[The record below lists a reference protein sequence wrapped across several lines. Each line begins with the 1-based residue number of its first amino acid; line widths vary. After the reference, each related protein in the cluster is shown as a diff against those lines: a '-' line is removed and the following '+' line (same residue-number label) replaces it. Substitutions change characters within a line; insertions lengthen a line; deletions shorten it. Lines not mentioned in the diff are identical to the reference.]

1 MTGLNQS
8 LMPLSRNVSRGV
20 MNALFFWH
28 AQKQKRKKG
37 SAGVPP
43 FHVDPIAYY

>member
-20 MNALFFWH
+20 MNALFFL
-28 AQKQKRKKG
+28 ARAEAERKRG
-37 SAGVPP
+37 SAGAPP
-43 FHVDPIAYY
+43 FDVDPIADY